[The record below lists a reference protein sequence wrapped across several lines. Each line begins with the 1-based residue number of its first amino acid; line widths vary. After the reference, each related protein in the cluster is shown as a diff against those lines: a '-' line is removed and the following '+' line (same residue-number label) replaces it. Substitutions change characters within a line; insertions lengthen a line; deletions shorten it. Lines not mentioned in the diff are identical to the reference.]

1 MSIVGH
7 AVIAAAG
14 VGSRLGHGIP
24 KALIDVCG
32 RLIIEYQLHL
42 LRDVEDVR
50 VVVGYHERAV
60 IAAVRRVR
68 ADVIFV
74 RNPAYRHTTTLQSLH
89 LAARDLRGKSVL
101 ILDGDTVY
109 GARSFATFLETCRER
124 SSLVSIADEISED
137 PVYAN
142 TAEDADGITGDRFQ
156 QNGTESLRVGQSR
169 ARPRRLSDERR
180 DAGVREAVRIRP
192 PTGMPGGTAG
202 GRHGEGPRRLPSA
215 PGTGSRLCR
224 RPPVKAFPI
233 ADPDDASGR
242 RRCSAGRR
250 SAPRGRGA
258 LGGASEPE
266 TALRFVVRDRSRTA
280 VGPTKRSDTAGP
292 PRAGSRRPQAPGRP
306 RRPRSPRPAR
316 RPEIAEPP
324 LHPGFGFSRARSRP
338 GVLARPG
345 TGRRRGRNRRPGRSV
360 RPRPC

>member
-142 TAEDADGITGDRFQ
+142 TAEDADGITV
-156 QNGTESLRVGQSR
+156 T
-169 ARPRRLSDERR
+169 
-180 DAGVREAVRIRP
+180 
-192 PTGMPGGTAG
+192 
-202 GRHGEGPRRLPSA
+202 
-215 PGTGSRLCR
+215 
-224 RPPVKAFPI
+224 
-233 ADPDDASGR
+233 
-242 RRCSAGRR
+242 
-250 SAPRGRGA
+250 
-258 LGGASEPE
+258 
-266 TALRFVVRDRSRTA
+266 
-280 VGPTKRSDTAGP
+280 
-292 PRAGSRRPQAPGRP
+292 
-306 RRPRSPRPAR
+306 
-316 RPEIAEPP
+316 
-324 LHPGFGFSRARSRP
+324 GFSRTVPSHYEWANLALVPADYLTNDETPVFERLSAFAPLPACRVERLEVDTEKDLAACRARLERDP
-338 GVLARPG
+338 GFAGDLP
-345 TGRRRGRNRRPGRSV
+345 
-360 RPRPC
+360 